1 MCERATS
8 RVVIRGR
15 GLICIHRR
23 VGGESLRPKVR
34 FETAAYYN
42 SKEDHRA
49 VTGCCNEDNELWA
62 RGSAEAHSN
71 LAQSLLDMVLV
82 QRRLKVHIVR
92 FELWFALFKFIH

>member
-1 MCERATS
+1 M
-8 RVVIRGR
+8 
-15 GLICIHRR
+15 
-23 VGGESLRPKVR
+23 RPKVR

-62 RGSAEAHSN
+62 RESAEAHGN

-82 QRRLKVHIVR
+82 QSRLKVHIVR
-92 FELWFALFKFIH
+92 FELWFALFKFIHGFSEDSTRDSLPPTLRRELREVVIPL